1 MLKNYILQNLIG
13 IDQQLNAI
21 LGGYADETLSSR
33 AWRMYEKGKIFG
45 KIFKPLID
53 TLLWFDPDHCYQSY
67 LSEKNRRQLPPEF
80 RR

>member
-1 MLKNYILQNLIG
+1 MLKNYILQNLLG